1 MLKEKLSDFIAK
13 QNEENGAVALFDIEK
28 RYASTHGMLEGEIL
42 NEDTQSR
49 FQELI
54 IERCN
59 KESEETVKK
68 ESASFL
74 DSPLTMLKSHKD
86 EFLYLNAEWFD
97 IIRIDGL
104 SIEIDDVFGH
114 YAAMFGLKLQ
124 KKFRSEMEAYL
135 DDTLQGDQGYNLLF
149 NGEDGLWDVNI
160 SINDLPSF
168 REDLPLKDVIEFIYV
183 YLFEMIEKVTE
194 KK

>member
-1 MLKEKLSDFIAK
+1 MLKEKLSDYIKK
-13 QNEENGAVALFDIEK
+13 QNEENGAVALFNIEEG
-28 RYASTHGMLEGEIL
+28 YASAHGILEGEVL
-42 NEDTQSR
+42 SEDTRSR

-74 DSPLTMLKSHKD
+74 DNPLSILKSHKD
-86 EFLYLNAEWFD
+86 EFLFLNAEWFE
-97 IIRIDGL
+97 IIRIDGI

-124 KKFRSEMEAYL
+124 KKFRDEMEEYL
-135 DDTLQGDQGYNLLF
+135 DVTLQDEQGYNLLF

-160 SINDLPSF
+160 AINNLPSIS
-168 REDLPLKDVIEFIYV
+168 EDLTLKDVIEIIYV